1 MDILTGKRTRKPE
14 DHPFYEY
21 LEVNILKAREM
32 KESAGISELNSFDL
46 ISIHI
51 L

>member
-1 MDILTGKRTRKPE
+1 MDILTGKITRKPE

-32 KESAGISELNSFDL
+32 KKSARISEFDSFDL
-46 ISIHI
+46 ITIQ
-51 L
+51 

>member
-1 MDILTGKRTRKPE
+1 MDILTGKITRKPE

-32 KESAGISELNSFDL
+32 KKSARIYEFDSLDL
-46 ISIHI
+46 IPI
-51 L
+51 